1 MAAANAIHCRETRA
15 IVSFFWSF
23 TCSGRRIDRCA
34 QNKNNQL
41 HRNHRMSG
49 SPVSAHAAEANG
61 GLAIEG
67 HSIDYIPENERHAKL
82 SSQGPFWFL
91 GNFHFFTISIGFVGP
106 SLGLSAL
113 WTMLAGALGI
123 MFGTIFM
130 AFHGSQG
137 PEMGLPQM
145 IQSRAQ
151 FGYRGVI
158 LALLATM
165 FVFVGFNVV
174 NVSLIMNGLQH
185 VFGIDPTIVAV
196 AVVLIG
202 ALLSIYGH
210 DLMHK
215 AFKWALLATLPL
227 YALVTIALMFG
238 AGSEGVT
245 PATDLG
251 FSWIAFATLFAI
263 GASYNISYAPY
274 VSDYSRYLPKNT
286 SRPKLIA
293 AVFIGASLSGSWMI
307 GLGAWLAQELKAVDA
322 LVALNQVGSS
332 MIPGLGNLLVV
343 VSVAG
348 FLPIIALNTYSA
360 MLTLLTGV
368 DSVRKINP
376 TPRARVLSISAIS
389 IILLTCVLSIKGDG
403 IALLNTFLVL
413 LLYFLVPWTAVNLVD
428 YFFVRKGRYAIPHFF
443 TPKGIYGAWQFRG
456 IVAYLIGFA
465 AMVPFFYIFD
475 AAAGKEVF
483 VGPLARMLEG
493 VDIAWLVGL
502 LVSGLTY
509 YLLSRSLDLAAERRV
524 IDAISENDIIA
535 MAHSSA
541 ESVR

>member
-1 MAAANAIHCRETRA
+1 
-15 IVSFFWSF
+15 
-23 TCSGRRIDRCA
+23 
-34 QNKNNQL
+34 
-41 HRNHRMSG
+41 MSG
-49 SPVSAHAAEANG
+49 SNHSAQATAASS

-67 HSIDYIPENERHAKL
+67 HSIDYIPESERHAKL

-123 MFGTIFM
+123 MFGTLFM

-174 NVSLIMNGLQH
+174 NVSLIIGGLEH
-185 VFGIDPTIVAV
+185 VFGFDRTIVACVVV
-196 AVVLIG
+196 AIG
-202 ALLSIYGH
+202 ALLAIYGH
-210 DLMHK
+210 DVMHK

-227 YALVTIALMFG
+227 YTLVTVALMFG
-238 AGSEGVT
+238 VGQPETA
-245 PATDLG
+245 PATSLG

-286 SRPKLIA
+286 SRTKLIT
-293 AVFIGASLSGSWMI
+293 AVFLGASLSGSWMI
-307 GLGAWLAQELKAVDA
+307 GLGAWLAQQLQATDA
-322 LVALNQVGSS
+322 LVAFNQIGSS
-332 MIPGLGNLLVV
+332 MIPGLGSVLVL
-343 VSVAG
+343 VSVLG
-348 FLPIIALNTYSA
+348 FVPIIALNSYSA

-368 DSVRKINP
+368 DSVKKITP
-376 TPRARVLSISAIS
+376 TPRARVLSIFAIS
-389 IILLTCVLSIKGDG
+389 MVLLACVLSIKGDG
-403 IALLNTFLVL
+403 IAILNTFLVL

-428 YFFVRKGRYAIPHFF
+428 YFFVRKGRYAISHFF
-443 TPKGIYGAWQFRG
+443 TPQGIYGAWQMRG
-456 IVAYLIGFA
+456 IVSYLLGFA

-475 AAAGKEVF
+475 ASAGEEVF
-483 VGPLARMLEG
+483 VGPLARLLDG

-502 LVSGLTY
+502 VVSGLTY
-509 YLLSRSLDLAAERRV
+509 FILSRSIDLEYEAKV
-524 IDAISENDIIA
+524 IDSLQ
-535 MAHSSA
+535 
-541 ESVR
+541 ESFAK

>member
-1 MAAANAIHCRETRA
+1 MNQPEAINVA
-15 IVSFFWSF
+15 
-23 TCSGRRIDRCA
+23 G
-34 QNKNNQL
+34 
-41 HRNHRMSG
+41 G
-49 SPVSAHAAEANG
+49 SAG
-61 GLAIEG
+61 IEVESR
-67 HSIDYIPENERHAKL
+67 SIDYIPETERHARL

-106 SLGLSAL
+106 GMGLSAG
-113 WTMLAGALGI
+113 WTTLAGALGI

-158 LALLATM
+158 LALLATL

-174 NVSLIMNGLQH
+174 NVSLITDGLKH
-185 VFGIDPTIVAV
+185 VFGLDATLA
-196 AVVLIG
+196 AVVAIAAG

-215 AFKWALLATLPL
+215 AFKWALIVTLPL
-227 YALVTIALMFG
+227 YALVTLALMFG
-238 AGSEGVT
+238 VGHSVPGASAT
-245 PATDLG
+245 APAPALG
-251 FSWIAFATLFAI
+251 FNWIAFATQFAI

-274 VSDYSRYLPKNT
+274 VSDYSRYLPKHT
-286 SRPKLIA
+286 SRRKLITA
-293 AVFIGASLSGSWMI
+293 IFLGASLSGTWMI
-307 GLGAWLAQELKAVDA
+307 GLGAWLAQQLKAEDA

-332 MIPGLGNLLVV
+332 MLPGLGHVIV
-343 VSVAG
+343 MVSVAG

-368 DSVRKINP
+368 DSIRKVKP
-376 TPRARVLSISAIS
+376 TRGARVVSIMAISAVV
-389 IILLTCVLSIKGDG
+389 LFCVLAIKGNG

-413 LLYFLVPWTAVNLVD
+413 MLYFLVPWTAVNLVD

-443 TPKGIYGAWQFRG
+443 TPKGLYGAWQMRG
-456 IVAYLIGFA
+456 IAAYVMGFA
-465 AMVPFFYIFD
+465 AMIPFFYVYD
-475 AAAGKEVF
+475 AEAQKEVF
-483 VGPLARMLEG
+483 VGYFARLLGG

-502 LVSGLTY
+502 IVSGGVY
-509 YLLSRSLDLAAERRV
+509 WLLSRSLDLQAEEKIIRSMKESDFASIAQRV
-524 IDAISENDIIA
+524 QDE
-535 MAHSSA
+535 
-541 ESVR
+541 R

>member
-1 MAAANAIHCRETRA
+1 MSESKNPAYAIEA
-15 IVSFFWSF
+15 
-23 TCSGRRIDRCA
+23 
-34 QNKNNQL
+34 
-41 HRNHRMSG
+41 
-49 SPVSAHAAEANG
+49 SAGA
-61 GLAIEG
+61 AIEG
-67 HSIDYIPENERHAKL
+67 RSIDYIPENERHAKL

-113 WTMLAGALGI
+113 WTTVAGALGI
-123 MFGTIFM
+123 MLGTIFM

-158 LALLATM
+158 LALVATM

-174 NVSLIMNGLQH
+174 NISLIIDGLKH
-185 VFGIDPTIVAV
+185 VFGLNPTVVAI

-227 YALVTIALMFG
+227 YTLVTIALMNG
-238 AGSEGVT
+238 AGQSDVVV
-245 PATDLG
+245 PATNLG
-251 FSWIAFATLFAI
+251 FNWVAFATLFAI

-293 AVFIGASLSGSWMI
+293 AVFLGASLSGGWMI
-307 GLGAWLAQELKAVDA
+307 GLGAWLSQQLQATDA

-332 MIPGLGNLLVV
+332 IFPGLGNVLVL

-360 MLTLLTGV
+360 MLTLLTGM
-368 DSVRKINP
+368 DSIKKITP
-376 TPRARVLSISAIS
+376 TPNARVMSIFAIS
-389 IILLTCVLSIKGDG
+389 ILVLTCVLSIKGDSV
-403 IALLNTFLVL
+403 ALLNTFLVV

-456 IVAYLIGFA
+456 IASYLLGFV
-465 AMVPFFYIFD
+465 AMVPFFYIVD
-475 AAAGKEVF
+475 AANNKVVF
-483 VGPLARMLEG
+483 VGPLAHLLNG

-502 LVSGLTY
+502 VVSGLTY
-509 YLLSRSLDLAAERRV
+509 YMLSRSIDLEYERRI
-524 IDAISENDIIA
+524 IDSIT
-535 MAHSSA
+535 
-541 ESVR
+541 ESDFVSMTQTSTDV

>member
-1 MAAANAIHCRETRA
+1 
-15 IVSFFWSF
+15 
-23 TCSGRRIDRCA
+23 
-34 QNKNNQL
+34 
-41 HRNHRMSG
+41 MSG
-49 SPVSAHAAEANG
+49 SNHSAQATVASS

-67 HSIDYIPENERHAKL
+67 HSIDYIPESERHAKL

-123 MFGTIFM
+123 MFGTLFM

-174 NVSLIMNGLQH
+174 NVSLIIGGLEH
-185 VFGIDPTIVAV
+185 VFGFDRTVVACVVV
-196 AVVLIG
+196 AIG
-202 ALLSIYGH
+202 ALLAIYGH
-210 DLMHK
+210 DVMHK

-227 YALVTIALMFG
+227 YTLVTVALMFG
-238 AGSEGVT
+238 VGQPETA
-245 PATDLG
+245 PATSLG

-286 SRPKLIA
+286 SRTKLIT
-293 AVFIGASLSGSWMI
+293 AVFLGASLSGSWMI
-307 GLGAWLAQELKAVDA
+307 GLGAWLAQQLQATDA
-322 LVALNQVGSS
+322 LVAFNQIGSS
-332 MIPGLGNLLVV
+332 MIPGLGSVLVL
-343 VSVAG
+343 VSVLG
-348 FLPIIALNTYSA
+348 FVPIIALNTYSA

-368 DSVRKINP
+368 DSVKKITP
-376 TPRARVLSISAIS
+376 TPRARVLSIFAIS
-389 IILLTCVLSIKGDG
+389 MVLLACVLSIKGDG
-403 IALLNTFLVL
+403 IAILNTFLVL

-428 YFFVRKGRYAIPHFF
+428 YFFVRKGRYAISHFF
-443 TPKGIYGAWQFRG
+443 TPQGIYGAWQMRG
-456 IVAYLIGFA
+456 IVSYLLGFA

-475 AAAGKEVF
+475 ASAGEEVF
-483 VGPLARMLEG
+483 VGPLARLLDG

-502 LVSGLTY
+502 VVSGLTY
-509 YLLSRSLDLAAERRV
+509 FILSRSIDLEYEAKV
-524 IDAISENDIIA
+524 IDSLQ
-535 MAHSSA
+535 
-541 ESVR
+541 ESFAK